1 MVARMS
7 AYALPADDR
16 KRLAAFVFARRH
28 ELIAV
33 IVESSTSS
41 DSVASIDTFAKA
53 FLGRLCHELRDGD
66 PGVVDRMTTMP
77 AVAGDSPAFGRIAV
91 DACRIV
97 SDAFESEAERPGEVV
112 AYLTARASEL
122 DKRFRSA
129 RIKDRAAARREAPGR
144 AADDIVASLLSALE
158 ARDSATCD
166 HSRAVGMWSGRVAK
180 SIGLN
185 AQQQAFAV
193 LAGTLHDVGKIATPT
208 ELLLKPA
215 PLLDEEWEIMRAH
228 SQIGA
233 KMLERIPSLREFA
246 PIVRAHH
253 ERFDGEGYPDRLAG
267 AAIPL
272 IARVVAVADAFHAMI
287 SKRPYRPP
295 IPVENALGELRRNA
309 GTQWDG
315 RVVDAMFSIVEPAV
329 GKEAE
334 GVARAAL

>member
-1 MVARMS
+1 MS
-7 AYALPADDR
+7 AYALPAEDR

-28 ELIAV
+28 ELIAT
-33 IVESSTSS
+33 IARSSTSS
-41 DSVASIDTFAKA
+41 DSDAAIDTFAKA

-91 DACRIV
+91 EACRIV
-97 SDAFESEAERPGEVV
+97 SDAFASETEHAEAVV
-112 AYLTARASEL
+112 AYLAARASEL

-129 RIKDRAAARREAPGR
+129 RTKDRASAAAESPGGD
-144 AADDIVASLLSALE
+144 AADIVASLLSALE
-158 ARDSATCD
+158 ARDGATCD

-180 SIGLN
+180 SIGLSP
-185 AQQQAFAV
+185 QQQAFAV

-233 KMLERIPSLREFA
+233 KMLERIPSLSEFA

-253 ERFDGEGYPDRLAG
+253 ERMDGEGYPDRLAG
-267 AAIPL
+267 SEIPL

-295 IPVENALGELRRNA
+295 IPVAGALNELRRHA

-315 RVVDAMFSIVEPAV
+315 RVVDAMFSIVEPASR
-329 GKEAE
+329 EAPDA
-334 GVARAAL
+334 ARAAL

>member
-1 MVARMS
+1 MS
-7 AYALPADDR
+7 AWALPAEDR
-16 KRLAAFVFARRH
+16 KRLATFVFAHRL
-28 ELIAV
+28 ELVAAIAD
-33 IVESSTSS
+33 SSTST
-41 DSVASIDTFAKA
+41 DSLASIDTFAKA

-77 AVAGDSPAFGRIAV
+77 SVAGDSPALGRIAV

-97 SDAFESEAERPGEVV
+97 SQAFARDADRADDVV
-112 AYLTARASEL
+112 AYLSSRASEL

-129 RIKDRAAARREAPGR
+129 RTKDRVPIRAEQPGR

-180 SIGLN
+180 SIGLSP
-185 AQQQAFAV
+185 QQQAFAV

-228 SQIGA
+228 AQIGA
-233 KMLERIPSLREFA
+233 KMLERIPALSDFA

-267 AAIPL
+267 SAIPL

-295 IPVENALGELRRNA
+295 ISVAGALRELRRHA

-315 RVVDAMFSIVEPAV
+315 NVVDAMFSIVEPAAGRSNHDAV
-329 GKEAE
+329 
-334 GVARAAL
+334 RAAL